1 MKKIALSTL
10 MCFITL
16 MSVNSYAEDNCTG
29 DSCVIVY
36 INGDKDKQVKTKSLL
51 DARLIIENEC
61 FINVNLHNKYNKSEE
76 ILCNKKSVAIDIDSM
91 IMMNGIALSA
101 FVK

>member
-1 MKKIALSTL
+1 MKKIAISTL

-16 MSVNSYAEDNCTG
+16 MSVNSYSEDICTE

-36 INGDKDKQVKTKSLL
+36 INGDKNKQIKAKSIL
-51 DARLIIENEC
+51 DAKLIIENEC
-61 FINVNLHNKYNKSEE
+61 FMNSNFHNKFNKSEE
-76 ILCNKKSVAIDIDSM
+76 ILCNKKSVAIDINSS
-91 IMMNGIALSA
+91 IMMNGTALHA